1 MAYISKHLLTCCEY
15 NKTPE
20 ILHFQL
26 LFFHVRSRPSNQIC
40 IHKKMKILS
49 PKWTMRTFCVCYM
62 HSMFKSYPCRLPCE
76 VKVVFKFEKLV
87 STEHK
92 LKMRRVR
99 WPNSNGLCMDAIDL
113 LILNMLCIVGIVSS
127 TIMCMHFLFQ

>member
-1 MAYISKHLLTCCEY
+1 MNITRHQKFSIS
-15 NKTPE
+15 
-20 ILHFQL
+20 QL

-49 PKWTMRTFCVCYM
+49 PKWTMRTFCFCYM

-113 LILNMLCIVGIVSS
+113 LILHMLCIVGIVSS
-127 TIMCMHFLFQ
+127 TIMCMHFLFQFLN